1 MRVGIFGGTFDPI
14 HFGHLIL
21 AEQCREQ
28 CRLDEV
34 WFVPAALP
42 PHKLTASIT
51 SPKSRCEM
59 IEFAI
64 AGNPAFRLNT
74 IELDRT
80 GPSFTVTT
88 LEQLHSQK
96 VSHELFLLIGA
107 DSLKDLPHWRE
118 PARILELATVV
129 AVNRGDRPLPD
140 RSELRVVVGSA
151 ADQRI
156 VAVTMPG
163 VDISATDIRG
173 RVQAGRSI
181 RYLVPRAV
189 EMYIHDQGLFRSR
202 DSGVSQ

>member
-14 HFGHLIL
+14 HCGHLLL

-28 CRLDEV
+28 CQLDEV

-51 SPKSRCEM
+51 SAKARCEM

-64 AGNPAFRLNT
+64 AGNPAFRLST

-88 LEQLHSQK
+88 LEQLRSHQT
-96 VSHELFLLIGA
+96 SHELFLLIGA

-118 PARILELATVV
+118 PSRILELATVV
-129 AVNRGDRPLPD
+129 AVNRGDRPLPN
-140 RSELRVVVGSA
+140 RKELRDVVGPA
-151 ADQRI
+151 VDQRI
-156 VAVTMPG
+156 ITVNMPG
-163 VDISATDIRG
+163 IDISSTDIRG
-173 RVQAGRSI
+173 RVQSRRSI

-189 EMYIHDQGLFRSR
+189 EMYIQDHGLFRTR
-202 DSGVSQ
+202 D

>member
-14 HFGHLIL
+14 HSGHLVL

-28 CRLDEV
+28 CKLDEV

-51 SPKSRCEM
+51 SAKTRCEM
-59 IEFAI
+59 IELAI
-64 AGNPAFRLNT
+64 AGNPAFRLST
-74 IELDRT
+74 IELDRS

-88 LEQLHSQK
+88 LEQLHLQEGGQ
-96 VSHELFLLIGA
+96 ELFLLIGA

-140 RSELRVVVGSA
+140 RTELRAVVGSA

-156 VAVTMPG
+156 VTITMPG
-163 VDISATDIRG
+163 IDISSTDIRG
-173 RVQAGRSI
+173 RVQERRSI

-189 EMYIHDQGLFRSR
+189 EMYIHERGLFRTR
-202 DSGVSQ
+202 ETGVSQ

>member
-14 HFGHLIL
+14 HCGHLVL

-28 CRLDEV
+28 CKLDEV

-42 PHKLTASIT
+42 PHKLTVSIT

-64 AGNPAFRLNT
+64 SGNPAFRLST
-74 IELDRT
+74 IELERN
-80 GPSFTVTT
+80 GPSFTVAT
-88 LEQLHSQK
+88 LEQLYAQQS
-96 VSHELFLLIGA
+96 SHELFLLIGA
-107 DSLKDLPHWRE
+107 DSLKDLPQWRE

-140 RSELRVVVGSA
+140 RSELRAVVGAA
-151 ADQRI
+151 ADRRI
-156 VAVTMPG
+156 VTVTMPG
-163 VDISATDIRG
+163 IDISSTDIRS
-173 RVQAGRSI
+173 RVHAGRSI

-189 EMYIHDQGLFRSR
+189 EMYIHDQGLFRNR
-202 DSGVSQ
+202 DSGVSE

>member
-14 HFGHLIL
+14 HSGHLIL

-28 CRLDEV
+28 CKLDEV

-51 SPKSRCEM
+51 SSKSRCEM

-64 AGNPAFRLNT
+64 AGNPAFRLST

-88 LEQLHSQK
+88 LEQLHFQAGGQ
-96 VSHELFLLIGA
+96 ELFLLIGA
-107 DSLKDLPHWRE
+107 DSLKDLHHWRE

-140 RSELRVVVGSA
+140 RSELRAVVGSA
-151 ADQRI
+151 ADQQI
-156 VAVTMPG
+156 VTISIPG
-163 VDISATDIRG
+163 IEISSTDIRG
-173 RVQAGRSI
+173 RVQEKRSI

-189 EMYIHDQGLFRSR
+189 EKYIHDQGLFRTR
-202 DSGVSQ
+202 ESGVIQ